1 MALLSFLS
9 GLVKPVTDL
18 VDNLHTSIEAKL
30 AMKVALTKLETEFGA
45 KALDY
50 EKSLL
55 TARTEVIGKEA
66 TSESSLTRQ
75 WRPITMLNF
84 LLILN
89 WFILGK
95 AFGWPLPDAEFV
107 NNVFALLKLGI
118 GGYVVGRSAEK
129 IVPSVLKAM
138 KKKENV

>member
-1 MALLSFLS
+1 MALLSFL
-9 GLVKPVTDL
+9 GGIVKPVTEL
-18 VDNLHTSIEAKL
+18 IDNLHTSTEEKL

-50 EKSLL
+50 EKAVLQ
-55 TARTEVIGKEA
+55 ARSSAIVTEAKSEGK
-66 TSESSLTRQ
+66 LTRN

-89 WFILGK
+89 WFIIGK

-107 NNVFALLKLGI
+107 NQVFALLKLGI
-118 GGYVVGRSAEK
+118 GGYVIGRSAEK
-129 IVPSVLKAM
+129 IVPSVMKAL